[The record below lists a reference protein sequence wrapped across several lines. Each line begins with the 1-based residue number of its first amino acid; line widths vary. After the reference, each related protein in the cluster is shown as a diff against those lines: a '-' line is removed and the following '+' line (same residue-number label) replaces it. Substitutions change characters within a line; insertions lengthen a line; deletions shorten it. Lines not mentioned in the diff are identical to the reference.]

1 MICVCDY
8 RTPKG
13 VLDSLKK
20 DFEIIQLPPD
30 TSLPEAVNGH
40 SDLLIFKIDNKLVTR
55 KCYYRTAKD
64 KIDLICDK
72 SGLELVLS
80 DVEAGDHY
88 PNDCGLC
95 AAISGR
101 KIICRKASADGEIL
115 RLADDPGYNLLNV
128 PQGYSKCSCAVLA
141 DGAIITA
148 DRGIAKVTHE
158 NGIDT
163 LLITEGNIELPGY
176 AYGFIGGA
184 TGLCEN
190 TLYFCGNL
198 ESHPDHTAIDEFAR
212 KHSTKC
218 VSLSE
223 EKLYDVGSLLF
234 ISKQA

>member
-20 DFEIIQLPPD
+20 DYEIIQLPPD
-30 TSLPEAVNGH
+30 TSLPEAVSGH
-40 SDLLIFKIDNKLVTR
+40 VDLLIFKLENKLVTR
-55 KCYYRTAKD
+55 KSYYRTAMD
-64 KIDLICDK
+64 KIDLICK
-72 SGLELVLS
+72 KCGLELILS
-80 DVEAGDHY
+80 EAKAGGKY
-88 PNDCGLC
+88 PSDCGLC
-95 AAISGR
+95 VAVSG
-101 KIICRKASADGEIL
+101 KNIICRKVSADGEIL
-115 RLADDPGYNLLNV
+115 RLTNALGHSVIGV

-148 DRGIAKVTHE
+148 DRGIAKVTLE

-163 LLITEGNIELPGY
+163 LLISEGNVELPGY
-176 AYGFIGGA
+176 TYGFIGGA

-198 ESHPDHTAIDEFAR
+198 ESHPDHTAIEEFAR

>member
-20 DFEIIQLPPD
+20 EFEIIQLPPD

-55 KCYYRTAKD
+55 KNYYRTAKD

-72 SGLELVLS
+72 GGLELVLS
-80 DVEAGDHY
+80 EAEAGEEY
-88 PNDCGLC
+88 PSDCGLC
-95 AAISGR
+95 AAVSGR
-101 KIICRKASADGEIL
+101 IMICRKASTDVEIL

-141 DGAIITA
+141 DGSIITA
-148 DRGIAKVTHE
+148 DRGIAKVTLE

-198 ESHPDHTAIDEFAR
+198 ESHPDHTAIEEFAR

-223 EKLYDVGSLLF
+223 EKLYDIGSLLF

>member
-13 VLDSLKK
+13 VLDSLNK

-55 KCYYRTAKD
+55 KNYYRTAKD

-95 AAISGR
+95 AAVSGR
-101 KIICRKASADGEIL
+101 NIICRKASVDGKIL

-148 DRGIAKVTHE
+148 DRGIAKVTLE

-163 LLITEGNIELPGY
+163 LLISEGNVELPGY

-184 TGLCEN
+184 IGLCEN

-198 ESHPDHTAIDEFAR
+198 ESHPDHTAIEEFAR

>member
-55 KCYYRTAKD
+55 KSYYRTAKD

-72 SGLELVLS
+72 GGLELVLS
-80 DVEAGDHY
+80 ETKAGDKY
-88 PNDCGLC
+88 PSDCGLC
-95 AAISGR
+95 AAVSGR
-101 KIICRKASADGEIL
+101 KIICRKASTDVEIL

-148 DRGIAKVTHE
+148 DRGIAKVTLE

-163 LLITEGNIELPGY
+163 LLISEGNVELPGY

-184 TGLCEN
+184 TGLCKN

-198 ESHPDHTAIDEFAR
+198 ESHPDHTAIEEFAR

>member
-30 TSLPEAVNGH
+30 TSMPEAVNGH

-55 KCYYRTAKD
+55 KSYYRTAKD

-72 SGLELVLS
+72 GGLELVLS
-80 DVEAGDHY
+80 EAKTGDKY
-88 PNDCGLC
+88 PSDCGLC
-95 AAISGR
+95 AAVSG
-101 KIICRKASADGEIL
+101 KNIICKKVAADGEIL
-115 RLADDPGYNLLNV
+115 RLADDFGYKVINV
-128 PQGYSKCSCAVLA
+128 HQGYSKCSCAVLA

-148 DRGIAKVTHE
+148 DRGIAKNTLE

-163 LLITEGNIELPGY
+163 LLISEGNVELPGY

-198 ESHPDHTAIDEFAR
+198 ESHPDHTAIEEFAR